1 MSLKMA
7 DERPF
12 LNEEGRM
19 NGVAARWIKW
29 SLLSVA
35 LVVFLFSTY
44 KIVAYFNASGE
55 NKKTYAEIRKLYV
68 GVPSVVYQTYQTPV
82 ETSSPKPLIW
92 VNYPHNSQVLT
103 EKKPNPKFNK
113 LLKQNEEI
121 VGWIKINST
130 NIDYPVTQ
138 ASDNLF
144 YLDNDVNK
152 LKNPAG
158 SIFMDYRNL
167 ADGDNRN
174 IILYGHDMRTGAMF
188 ANLLGYQSKWNF
200 DNKSI
205 IEFDT
210 LYADEKWQIFS
221 AYTTDSHFDYIKT
234 DFRTNEEY
242 LAFLK
247 TIQAKSIH
255 STSIVL
261 TEADTILTLST
272 CSAASNDA
280 RFVVHAKLIKG
291 DL

>member
-35 LVVFLFSTY
+35 LAVFLFSTY
-44 KIVAYFNASGE
+44 KIVVYFNASSE

-68 GVPSVVYQTYQTPV
+68 GVPSNVYQIPV
-82 ETSSPKPLIW
+82 ETSSSMPISW
-92 VNYPHNSQVLT
+92 VNHPQNSQVLI
-103 EKKPNPKFNK
+103 EKKPNPKFNE

-130 NIDYPVTQ
+130 KIDYPVTQ
-138 ASDNLF
+138 ASDNQF

-158 SIFMDYRNL
+158 SIFMDFRNL

-210 LYADEKWQIFS
+210 LYADQKWKIFS

-234 DFRTNEEY
+234 DFSTNEEY

-255 STSIVL
+255 STSIEL